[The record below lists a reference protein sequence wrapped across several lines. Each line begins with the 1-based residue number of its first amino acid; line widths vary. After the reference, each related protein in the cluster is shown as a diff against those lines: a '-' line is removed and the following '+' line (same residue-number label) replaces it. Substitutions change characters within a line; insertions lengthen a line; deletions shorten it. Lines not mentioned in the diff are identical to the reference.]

1 MNSVF
6 MAIGWGAPT
15 LFLTFIQVV
24 SLLFMW
30 IFKPNTTGEW
40 VGLIFGQT
48 LLTLINIWLW
58 SSFPF
63 TVTLSV
69 S

>member
-1 MNSVF
+1 MNNIF
-6 MAIGWGAPT
+6 MVIGWGAPT

-30 IFKPNTTGEW
+30 AFRPNTTGEK

>member
-1 MNSVF
+1 MSGVF

-30 IFKPNTTGEW
+30 AFKPHTIGERI
-40 VGLIFGQT
+40 GLIFGQT